1 MMTAKVILNP
11 YAGRWK
17 AKDRL
22 EEIES
27 ALKRVGISYDLEIT
41 NAPGHGIELAN
52 QAAKSGLNPIISAGG
67 DGSISEV
74 INGVM
79 QVLDRRDIKELPHI
93 GILPLGTANDL
104 VINLD
109 LPLDI
114 KTSAEVI
121 CADKTRNM
129 DLGIVLSRYFDN
141 NSAVGL
147 EPTVTLIQQRITRV
161 RGVLRYL
168 LATFM
173 AILQNPQWKM
183 KLEWDDGEYYGPV
196 TLVTVGNNP
205 LTGGLFYMTPNADP
219 FDGLLTFVYGF
230 MSSRMQTLMLL
241 PKTMKKDKG
250 SYIEHPAVH
259 EVHSTWLRISSENP
273 TPIHADGEIQSESI
287 RELEYKIV
295 PDIIPMIVQS
305 D

>member
-1 MMTAKVILNP
+1 MTAKVILNP

-27 ALKRVGISYDLEIT
+27 ALERVGISYDLEIT

-79 QVLDRRDIKELPHI
+79 QALDQGNIKDLPHI

-104 VINLD
+104 VINLG
-109 LPLDI
+109 LPLDL

-129 DLGIVLSRYFDN
+129 DLGVVLSRYFDN

-147 EPTVTLIQQRITRV
+147 EPTVTLIQQKITRV

-173 AILQNPQWKM
+173 AILQNPQWK
-183 KLEWDDGEYYGPV
+183 
-196 TLVTVGNNP
+196 
-205 LTGGLFYMTPNADP
+205 
-219 FDGLLTFVYGF
+219 
-230 MSSRMQTLMLL
+230 
-241 PKTMKKDKG
+241 
-250 SYIEHPAVH
+250 
-259 EVHSTWLRISSENP
+259 
-273 TPIHADGEIQSESI
+273 
-287 RELEYKIV
+287 
-295 PDIIPMIVQS
+295 
-305 D
+305 